1 MPKVVGTFEDVGVE
15 GFCVFSAALGMG
27 RDDWGELVGLSDV
40 WAAKLD
46 HAAAAEGWTPFQQT
60 TQIAV

>member
-1 MPKVVGTFEDVGVE
+1 MPKVVGKSEHVGVE
-15 GFCVFSAALGMG
+15 GFCAFSAAWGMG
-27 RDDWGELVGLSDV
+27 PDAWGELVGLSDV

-46 HAAAAEGWTPFQQT
+46 HAAAAEGCTPSQQT